1 MGGMGLRGAEDHAP
15 AAYAASVLAAQP
27 LTQVLLRTSLDEE
40 HSPSLSPEFLA
51 SLSASLGEET
61 SEEELV
67 GVKQKQLG
75 VKVDLQ
81 LQKLLLERVGDGEV
95 RERARLA
102 SLALPHA
109 GDWLNTAPILALG
122 LHLRPME
129 FVLTARYRLGLPL
142 YGKAGPCPSCHRP
155 NDVMGDH
162 AMSCG
167 VGGERISRHN
177 HLRDALFETAQAAGL
192 GPTKEG
198 RFLLPDDG
206 RRPADVLVPNWSG
219 GRDAAMDVTVVNPL
233 QGATIAQA
241 AATPGYAL
249 TFAFD
254 RKVRGAAEDCR
265 RQGIAF
271 LPLAAESFGGWHSA
285 AVGEVKK
292 LAAALAR
299 QTGQDEGEAVRH
311 LWGRLGIL
319 LQRGNAAILCN
330 RVPSVPSPVV
340 DGVV

>member
-1 MGGMGLRGAEDHAP
+1 
-15 AAYAASVLAAQP
+15 
-27 LTQVLLRTSLDEE
+27 
-40 HSPSLSPEFLA
+40 
-51 SLSASLGEET
+51 
-61 SEEELV
+61 
-67 GVKQKQLG
+67 
-75 VKVDLQ
+75 
-81 LQKLLLERVGDGEV
+81 
-95 RERARLA
+95 
-102 SLALPHA
+102 
-109 GDWLNTAPILALG
+109 
-122 LHLRPME
+122 
-129 FVLTARYRLGLPL
+129 
-142 YGKAGPCPSCHRP
+142 
-155 NDVMGDH
+155 MGDH

-177 HLRDALFETAQAAGL
+177 HLRDALFDTAVASGL

-206 RRPADVLVPNWSG
+206 RRPADVLVPNWAG
-219 GRDAAMDVTVVNPL
+219 GRDAAMDVIVVNPL

-241 AATPGYAL
+241 ATTPGYAL

-254 RKVRGAAEDCR
+254 RKARGAAEDCR

-285 AVGEVKK
+285 AVGEVGK

-299 QTGQDEGEAVRH
+299 QTGQEEGEAVRH

-319 LQRGNAAILCN
+319 LQRGNAAILGN
-330 RVPSVPSPVV
+330 RVPTTPAPFI